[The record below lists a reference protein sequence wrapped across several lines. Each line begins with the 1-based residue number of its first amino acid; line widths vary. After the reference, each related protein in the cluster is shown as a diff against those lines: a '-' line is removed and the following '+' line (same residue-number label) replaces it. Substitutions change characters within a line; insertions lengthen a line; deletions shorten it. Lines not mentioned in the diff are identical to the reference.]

1 MNSKIITILIT
12 FGTGILFL
20 SLNVLYSQAL
30 EINLSRSD
38 NVHNIN
44 ITSPSR
50 DQTVPAGTPLL
61 ILGSSSDNSTSDCHV
76 GIIVNGKEPYQS
88 ASATGPGGANDYST
102 WRFTV
107 EPPYAVINQGIN
119 DITAKFYCNND
130 PQLASYYGINI
141 SGNTSNNTSNNTSSK
156 QQLES
161 PIVNTSSYNNTN
173 IGDDITSAI
182 QKTLGRLQQPT
193 INDSSS
199 MINSSSTN
207 SSQNE
212 IERLLEKV
220 RQ

>member
-20 SLNVLYSQAL
+20 SLNILYSQAL
-30 EINLSRSD
+30 EMNLSRSD

-50 DQTVPAGTPLL
+50 DQTVPAGTSLL

-76 GIIVNGKEPYQS
+76 GIIVNGKEPYQN
-88 ASATGPGGANDYST
+88 ASATGPDGANDYST

-107 EPPYAVINQGIN
+107 EPPYAVINQGLN
-119 DITAKFYCNND
+119 DITAKFYCNNN

-141 SGNTSNNTSNNTSSK
+141 SGNTSNNTSSK

-161 PIVNTSSYNNTN
+161 PIVNTSSNNNTN

-212 IERLLEKV
+212 IEKLLEKV